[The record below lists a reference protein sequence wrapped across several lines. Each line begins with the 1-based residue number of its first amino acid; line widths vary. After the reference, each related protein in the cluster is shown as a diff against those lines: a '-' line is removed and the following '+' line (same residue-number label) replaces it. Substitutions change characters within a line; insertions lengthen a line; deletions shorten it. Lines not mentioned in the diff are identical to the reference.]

1 MYLLV
6 HNWETT
12 IMQAIQIESFGNPA
26 EVMKVVDIPDV
37 GAPGEG
43 EVVIALEA
51 SPINMSDLLMISGR
65 YGYRPKLPSVMGTEG
80 VGRVIAVGGG
90 VKHLK
95 QGDRTLVPFPA
106 PAWAERIKADASRL
120 RPLPGGD
127 VNQLAMLGINPPTAY
142 LMLTG
147 FVTLPSG
154 SWVIQNSANSG
165 VGRALIPIAKSLGLK
180 TVNVVRREDVVAEIK
195 ALGGDVVLVD
205 GLDLDK
211 RVAAETG
218 KAPVALAV
226 DGVGDTATTN
236 LLGCLAEQGVHVFY
250 SMISGKPSVVPATHL
265 IFRNISMRGFWLVNW
280 FNTATPD
287 EITRMYDRLTPLVA
301 SGAISAPIA
310 GTYRFSEIA
319 EAVAVASKN
328 RGKVLFTVG

>member
-1 MYLLV
+1 MQ
-6 HNWETT
+6 T
-12 IMQAIQIESFGNPA
+12 IKIEVFGNPA
-26 EVMKVVDIPDV
+26 EVMKVVDVPDV
-37 GAPGEG
+37 GAPAEG

-80 VGRVIAVGGG
+80 VGRVIAAGSG

-95 QGDRTLVPFPA
+95 QGDRTLVPYPA

-120 RPLPGGD
+120 RPLPNGD

-154 SWVIQNSANSG
+154 SWVVQNSANSS

-180 TVNVVRREDVVAEIK
+180 TVNVVRRDDVVAELK
-195 ALGGDVVLVD
+195 AIGGDVVLVD
-205 GLDLDK
+205 GPDLAN

-218 KAPVALAV
+218 KAPVALTV
-226 DGVGDTATTN
+226 DGVGDTSTAN
-236 LLGCLAEQGVHVFY
+236 LLGCLAEKAVHVFY
-250 SMISGKPSVVPATHL
+250 STISGKPSIVPATHF
-265 IFRNISMRGFWLVNW
+265 IFRDISMRGFWLANW
-280 FNTATPD
+280 FNSATPD
-287 EITRMYDRLTPLVA
+287 QITRMYDRLTPLVA

-310 GTYRFSEIA
+310 GTYRFSQVA
-319 EAVAVASKN
+319 EAVAVASKK
-328 RGKVLFTVG
+328 RGKALFTVG

>member
-1 MYLLV
+1 MYYEV
-6 HNWETT
+6 HNREQT
-12 IMQAIQIESFGNPA
+12 IMQAIQIETFGNPA
-26 EVMKVVDIPDV
+26 EVLKVVDIPDV
-37 GAPGEG
+37 GAPAEG

-95 QGDRTLVPFPA
+95 QGDRTLVPYPT
-106 PAWAERIKADASRL
+106 PAWAERVKANASQL

-127 VNQLAMLGINPPTAY
+127 VHQLAMLGINPPTAY
-142 LMLTG
+142 LMLTD
-147 FVTLPSG
+147 FVSLPSG

-180 TVNVVRREDVVAEIK
+180 TVNLVRRDDFVPEVKPTGADH
-195 ALGGDVVLVD
+195 VL
-205 GLDLDK
+205 
-211 RVAAETG
+211 
-218 KAPVALAV
+218 
-226 DGVGDTATTN
+226 
-236 LLGCLAEQGVHVFY
+236 Y
-250 SMISGKPSVVPATHL
+250 STISGKPSIVPATHF
-265 IFRNISMRGFWLVNW
+265 IFRDISMRGFWLANW
-280 FNTATPD
+280 FKDAKPHQ
-287 EITRMYDRLTPLVA
+287 ITEMYDRLTPLVA

-310 GTYRFSEIA
+310 GTYSFAEIA

-328 RGKVLFTVG
+328 RGKALFTA

>member
-1 MYLLV
+1 
-6 HNWETT
+6 
-12 IMQAIQIESFGNPA
+12 MQAIQIETLGNPA
-26 EVMKVVDIPDV
+26 EVLKVVEIPDV

-43 EVVIALEA
+43 KVVIALEA

-65 YGYRPKLPSVMGTEG
+65 YGYRPKLPSVMGSEG

-95 QGDRTLVPFPA
+95 QGDRTLVPYPA

-127 VNQLAMLGINPPTAY
+127 VHQLAMLGINPPTAY
-142 LMLTG
+142 LILTD
-147 FVTLPSG
+147 FVSLPAG

-180 TVNVVRREDVVAEIK
+180 TVNVVRRDDVVAEIK
-195 ALGGDVVLVD
+195 AIGGDVVLVD
-205 GLDLDK
+205 GPDLAK

-218 KAPVALAV
+218 KAPIALAV
-226 DGVGDTATTN
+226 DGVGDTSTTN
-236 LLGCLAEQGVHVFY
+236 LLGCLADKGVHVFY
-250 SMISGKPSVVPATHL
+250 SMMSGKSSDVPVRQFIYRDL
-265 IFRNISMRGFWLVNW
+265 SMRGFWLANW
-280 FNTATPD
+280 FRDAKSD
-287 EITRMYDRLTPLVA
+287 EITEMYDRLTPLVA

-310 GTYRFSEIA
+310 GTYRFADIA
-319 EAVAVASKN
+319 EAVAVASRS
-328 RGKVLFTVG
+328 RGKVLLTAG

>member
-1 MYLLV
+1 
-6 HNWETT
+6 
-12 IMQAIQIESFGNPA
+12 MQTIQIEVFGNPA
-26 EVMKVVDIPDV
+26 EVMKVVDVPDV
-37 GAPGEG
+37 GAPAEG

-90 VKHLK
+90 VRHLK
-95 QGDRTLVPFPA
+95 QGDRTLVPYPS

-142 LMLTG
+142 LMLTD
-147 FVTLPSG
+147 FVTLPSA
-154 SWVIQNSANSG
+154 SWVIQNSANSS

-180 TVNVVRREDVVAEIK
+180 TVNVVRRDDVVAEIM
-195 ALGGDVVLVD
+195 AIGGDVVVVD
-205 GLDLDK
+205 GPDLAK

-218 KAPVALAV
+218 KAPIALAI
-226 DGVGDTATTN
+226 DGVGDTSTTN
-236 LLGCLAEQGVHVFY
+236 LLGCLAEKGVHVFY
-250 SMISGKPSVVPATHL
+250 STMSGKPSVVPATQL
-265 IFRNISMRGFWLVNW
+265 IFRDISMRGFWLANW
-280 FNTATPD
+280 FNSARPDQITA
-287 EITRMYDRLTPLVA
+287 MYDRLTPLIA

-319 EAVAVASKN
+319 EAVAVAAKN
-328 RGKVLFTVG
+328 RGKALLTVG

>member
-1 MYLLV
+1 
-6 HNWETT
+6 
-12 IMQAIQIESFGNPA
+12 MQAIQIEAFGNPA

-43 EVVIALEA
+43 DVVIALEA

-80 VGRVIAVGGG
+80 VGRVIAVGSG

-95 QGDRTLVPFPA
+95 HGDRTLVPFPA

-142 LMLTG
+142 LMLTD

-180 TVNVVRREDVVAEIK
+180 TVNVVRREDVVAELK
-195 ALGGDVVLVD
+195 AIGGDVVLVD
-205 GLDLDK
+205 GPDLGK
-211 RVAAETG
+211 RVAAET
-218 KAPVALAV
+218 KAPIALAV

-236 LLGCLAEQGVHVFY
+236 LLGCLADNGVHVFY
-250 SMISGKPSVVPATHL
+250 STISGKPSVVPATHF

-280 FNTATPD
+280 FNSATPD
-287 EITRMYDRLTPLVA
+287 EIIRMYDRLTPLVA

>member
-1 MYLLV
+1 
-6 HNWETT
+6 
-12 IMQAIQIESFGNPA
+12 MQAIQIEAFGNPA
-26 EVMKVVDIPDV
+26 EVLKVVEIPDV
-37 GAPGEG
+37 GAPAEG

-80 VGRVIAVGGG
+80 VGRVIAVGNR

-95 QGDRTLVPFPA
+95 PGDRTLVPYPA

-120 RPLPGGD
+120 RPLPNGD
-127 VNQLAMLGINPPTAY
+127 VQQLAMLGINPPTAY
-142 LMLTG
+142 LILTD

-180 TVNVVRREDVVAEIK
+180 TINVVRRDDLVAELK
-195 ALGGDVVLVD
+195 AIGGDVVLID
-205 GLDLDK
+205 GPDLAK

-218 KAPVALAV
+218 KAPIALAV
-226 DGVGDTATTN
+226 DGVGDTSTTN
-236 LLGCLAEQGVHVFY
+236 LLGCVAEKGVHVFY
-250 SMISGKPSVVPATHL
+250 STISGKPSVVPATQL
-265 IFRNISMRGFWLVNW
+265 IFRDISIRGFWLANW
-280 FNTATPD
+280 FNSAKPNQ
-287 EITRMYDRLTPLVA
+287 ITEMYDRLTPLVA
-301 SGAISAPIA
+301 SGAIHAPIA
-310 GTYRFSEIA
+310 GTYRFAELA

-328 RGKVLFTVG
+328 RGKALFTVG